1 MYYITKYII
10 YENNLYSYPTIQIFT
25 IDALNYYI
33 SNQFNGKKYYLVKEG
48 DSNESLIK
56 SNDSNIYFH
65 LSELN

>member
-10 YENNLYSYPTIQIFT
+10 YENNLYSYPTVQIFT

-48 DSNESLIK
+48 DSNE
-56 SNDSNIYFH
+56 
-65 LSELN
+65 